1 VESHEH
7 DLREE
12 IGDEEIG
19 TKDSGGLQPRRPR
32 SKNRALLDFAG
43 KLTLFPGEMMK
54 ADIDRLRENGFDDR
68 DILDAAQLIGYFN
81 YSNRVMDSLGI
92 DPDPN
97 TRFKKG

>member
-1 VESHEH
+1 
-7 DLREE
+7 
-12 IGDEEIG
+12 
-19 TKDSGGLQPRRPR
+19 
-32 SKNRALLDFAG
+32 
-43 KLTLFPGEMMK
+43 MMK

-97 TRFKKG
+97 TRFKKEQ